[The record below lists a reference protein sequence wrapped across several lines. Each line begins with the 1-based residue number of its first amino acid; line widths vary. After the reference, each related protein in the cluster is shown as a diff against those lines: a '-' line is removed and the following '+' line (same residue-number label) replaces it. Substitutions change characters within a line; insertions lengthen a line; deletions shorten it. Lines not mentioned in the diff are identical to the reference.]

1 MGRYLPP
8 TATDPSLGSLE
19 DEMLHFESLL
29 WAALALAAFT
39 TFPTSWTILVTVL
52 HVISDALTPHRRK
65 SFLGAYWRQPESLR
79 GDIQGMSMCI
89 TLVPVLL
96 ESMAMAM
103 QGMSNNN
110 DDDDDESN
118 WNVYAKIFSL
128 SLLSWESWSATGLL
142 FGIAALFDPDLL
154 CLKNS
159 IFVALWFAFYR
170 SMRIFPS
177 LHTVFT
183 QGEWI
188 IVSSIASIAVTE
200 CSSSKALLDDG
211 NLHLYVALS
220 GVLGAGFACAV
231 VDSVSRKSLPI
242 RLAVLIFFPLVG
254 VEMTMGYRLS
264 SNISSDLPFPRCLYW
279 LATFLEKYEDP
290 IQDIGLPA
298 WPRFYWLLYW
308 FATLL
313 ITIPLAPKSDT
324 GTVITRKWF
333 HLVAVLL
340 FTPVTLAAPQLQS
353 LSYAIALAVLMVMEC
368 IRRDIPWLHQFYHLY
383 LDNAKDLT
391 GSKYIGRDMVE
402 SVIVSHMGLI
412 VGCAAPLWISDCIQ
426 FQQLDKTNSVRIFL
440 QLWGIL
446 SLGVGDAMG
455 AVVGKYIGILAWGQ
469 GRTIEGS
476 MAMLLSMSSICLG
489 AFGTEQ
495 TTLWLPAVV
504 FATLVE
510 AFTLQIDNFVL
521 PLVGASTI
529 LLSVGSQ
536 E

>member
-1 MGRYLPP
+1 MGRYLPS
-8 TATDPSLGSLE
+8 TAPFLGSLV
-19 DEMLHFESLL
+19 DEMPYVESVL
-29 WAALALAAFT
+29 WTALALVALA
-39 TFPTSWTILVTVL
+39 TFPTSWTILVTFL
-52 HVISDALTPHRRK
+52 HVMSDAFTPHRRA
-65 SFLGAYWRQPESLR
+65 SFLNAYWRRPESPR

-89 TLVPVLL
+89 ALLPVLL
-96 ESMAMAM
+96 QSMSMEGMPHNNGES
-103 QGMSNNN
+103 
-110 DDDDDESN
+110 D
-118 WNVYAKIFSL
+118 WHVYAKLFSL
-128 SLLSWESWSATGLL
+128 CLLSWENWSATGLL
-142 FGIAALFDPDLL
+142 IGIAALFDPILI
-154 CLKNS
+154 CLKNG

-177 LHTVFT
+177 LHAVFT

-188 IVSSIASIAVTE
+188 MVSSMASIAVSE
-200 CSSSKALLDDG
+200 CLTSKALLDDG

-220 GVLGAGFACAV
+220 GILGAGFACAV

-242 RLAVLIFFPLVG
+242 RLAVLVSFPLVG
-254 VEMTMGYRLS
+254 VEMTMGYHPS

-279 LATFLEKYEDP
+279 LATFLETYEDP
-290 IQDIGLPA
+290 ILDIGLPA

-308 FATLL
+308 CAVLL

-353 LSYAIALAVLMVMEC
+353 LSYAIAMAVLMVMEC
-368 IRRDIPWLHQFYHLY
+368 VRRDIPWLHQFYHSY

-391 GSKYIGRDMVE
+391 DSINE
-402 SVIVSHMGLI
+402 SVVVSHMGLI

-426 FQQLDKTNSVRIFL
+426 LDNTNNVRLFL
-440 QLWGIL
+440 QLWGVL

-455 AVVGKYIGILAWGQ
+455 AVVGKYIGLLAWGQ

-476 MAMLLSMSSICLG
+476 MAMLLSMSIICLG
-489 AFGTEQ
+489 VFGTEQ

-521 PLVGASTI
+521 PLAGASII

-536 E
+536 

>member
-1 MGRYLPP
+1 MGNGPP
-8 TATDPSLGSLE
+8 TAPSLGSLE
-19 DEMLHFESLL
+19 KKMPHFISLL
-29 WAALALAAFT
+29 WAALALVALT
-39 TFPTSWTILVTVL
+39 TFPSSGTILVTFL
-52 HVISDALTPHRRK
+52 HVMSDAFIPHRRA
-65 SFLGAYWRQPESLR
+65 SLLDAYWRKPASPR

-89 TLVPVLL
+89 ALVPVLL
-96 ESMAMAM
+96 QSMSM
-103 QGMSNNN
+103 QGIPNNTN
-110 DDDDDESN
+110 AESD
-118 WNVYAKIFSL
+118 WHVYAKLIAL
-128 SLLSWESWSATGLL
+128 CLLSWENGSATGLL
-142 FGIAALFDPDLL
+142 IGIAAFFDPNII
-154 CLKNS
+154 CLKNGV
-159 IFVALWFAFYR
+159 FVALWFAFYR
-170 SMRIFPS
+170 SIKVFPS

-188 IVSSIASIAVTE
+188 MVSSMASIAESE
-200 CSSSKALLDDG
+200 CCTSEGLLDDG

-220 GVLGAGFACAV
+220 GLLGAGVACAV
-231 VDSVSRKSLPI
+231 VGSVSRESLPI
-242 RLAVLIFFPLVG
+242 RLAILVSFPLAG
-254 VEMTMGYRLS
+254 VEMTMGYHAS
-264 SNISSDLPFPRCLYW
+264 SNVSSDLPFPRCLYW

-290 IQDIGLPA
+290 IEDLGLPA
-298 WPRFYWLLYW
+298 WPRYYWLLYW
-308 FATLL
+308 CAVLL

-368 IRRDIPWLHQFYHLY
+368 VRRDIPWLHQFYHSY

-391 GSKYIGRDMVE
+391 GSSTGVDE

-412 VGCAAPLWISDCIQ
+412 VGCAAPMWISDCIT
-426 FQQLDKTNSVRIFL
+426 FPLDKTNNVRLFL
-440 QLWGIL
+440 QLWGVL

-476 MAMLLSMSSICLG
+476 MAMLLSMSSICLWALG
-489 AFGTEQ
+489 MEQ
-495 TTLWLPAVV
+495 ITLWLPAVV

-521 PLVGASTI
+521 PLAGASII
-529 LLSVGSQ
+529 LLSIGSQ
-536 E
+536 

>member
-8 TATDPSLGSLE
+8 TAPFQGSLAA
-19 DEMLHFESLL
+19 EMLNFESLL
-29 WAALALAAFT
+29 WAALALVALSK
-39 TFPTSWTILVTVL
+39 PTNWTILVTFL
-52 HVISDALTPHRRK
+52 HLLSDAFTPHRRE
-65 SFLGAYWRQPESLR
+65 SFLNAYWRKPESTR

-89 TLVPVLL
+89 ALLPVLL
-96 ESMAMAM
+96 QSMK
-103 QGMSNNN
+103 GMDKSN
-110 DDDDDESN
+110 DESD
-118 WNVYAKIFSL
+118 WHVYAKLFAL
-128 SLLSWESWSATGLL
+128 CMLSWENWSATGLL
-142 FGIAALFDPDLL
+142 IGIAAFCDPDLI
-154 CLKNS
+154 CLKTS

-170 SMRIFPS
+170 SMRIFSS

-188 IVSSIASIAVTE
+188 MVSSIASIAVSE
-200 CSSSKALLDDG
+200 CWTSKALLDDG

-220 GVLGAGFACAV
+220 GLLGVAFACAV

-242 RLAVLIFFPLVG
+242 RLAVLVSFPLAG
-254 VEMTMGYRLS
+254 VEMTMGYHPS

-308 FATLL
+308 FATLFL
-313 ITIPLAPKSDT
+313 TIPLAPKSDT

-368 IRRDIPWLHQFYHLY
+368 VRRDIPWVHQFYHSY

-391 GSKYIGRDMVE
+391 GSMDE

-412 VGCAAPLWISDCIQ
+412 VGCAAPLWISDSVQ
-426 FQQLDKTNSVRIFL
+426 FQLDNTTARLFL
-440 QLWGIL
+440 QLWGVL

-476 MAMLLSMSSICLG
+476 MAMLVSMSIICLG
-489 AFGTEQ
+489 IFGTEQ

-521 PLVGASTI
+521 PLAGASII
-529 LLSVGSQ
+529 LLSLGSQ